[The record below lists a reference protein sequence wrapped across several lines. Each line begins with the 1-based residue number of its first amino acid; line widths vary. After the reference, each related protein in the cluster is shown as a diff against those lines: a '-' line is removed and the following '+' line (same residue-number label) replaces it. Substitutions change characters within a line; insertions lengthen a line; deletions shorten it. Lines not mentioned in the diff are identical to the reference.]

1 MGFLAWIILGL
12 IVGAI
17 VKAVMPGRV
26 GGGWV
31 TSLILGVVGAIVGG
45 WIGSLL
51 FAKGDMTAPN
61 PRTSALVRAGVLR
74 EKTVFFRNDIAFA
87 DDPTVNKDPHTF
99 LQPLTAAGVAGQVA
113 RGGQTAIADFFV
125 SGGTTISQPLP
136 ARFFEFPIVVMPE
149 DYSYIP

>member
-31 TSLILGVVGAIVGG
+31 TSLVLGLVGAIVGG

-51 FAKGDMTAPN
+51 FNRGDLAFFDLG
-61 PRTSALVRAGVLR
+61 TSYAVRSSGN
-74 EKTVFFRNDIAFA
+74 T
-87 DDPTVNKDPHTF
+87 
-99 LQPLTAAGVAGQVA
+99 
-113 RGGQTAIADFFV
+113 GG
-125 SGGTTISQPLP
+125 LL
-136 ARFFEFPIVVMPE
+136 
-149 DYSYIP
+149 

>member
-31 TSLILGVVGAIVGG
+31 TSLVLGVVGAIVGG

-51 FAKGDMTAPN
+51 FG
-61 PRTSALVRAGVLR
+61 RGV
-74 EKTVFFRNDIAFA
+74 ESFFDLGTWILAI
-87 DDPTVNKDPHTF
+87 VGG
-99 LQPLTAAGVAGQVA
+99 LLVAGIY
-113 RGGQTAIADFFV
+113 GAIAGR
-125 SGGTTISQPLP
+125 SKTTRAP
-136 ARFFEFPIVVMPE
+136 
-149 DYSYIP
+149 

>member
-31 TSLILGVVGAIVGG
+31 TSLVLGVVGAIVGG

-51 FAKGDMTAPN
+51 FNRGDLGFFDLETWILAIVGG
-61 PRTSALVRAGVLR
+61 LV
-74 EKTVFFRNDIAFA
+74 
-87 DDPTVNKDPHTF
+87 
-99 LQPLTAAGVAGQVA
+99 VAGIYGA
-113 RGGQTAIADFFV
+113 ITGRGKATRA
-125 SGGTTISQPLP
+125 P
-136 ARFFEFPIVVMPE
+136 
-149 DYSYIP
+149 

>member
-51 FAKGDMTAPN
+51 FAKGDM
-61 PRTSALVRAGVLR
+61 G
-74 EKTVFFRNDIAFA
+74 FFDLGTWILAI
-87 DDPTVNKDPHTF
+87 VGG
-99 LQPLTAAGVAGQVA
+99 LIVAGIYGFVTG
-113 RGGQTAIADFFV
+113 RGKATRA
-125 SGGTTISQPLP
+125 P
-136 ARFFEFPIVVMPE
+136 
-149 DYSYIP
+149 

>member
-51 FAKGDMTAPN
+51 WASS
-61 PRTSALVRAGVLR
+61 TSALGFSLSSVASLSPASTDSSPDAG
-74 EKTVFFRNDIAFA
+74 K
-87 DDPTVNKDPHTF
+87 
-99 LQPLTAAGVAGQVA
+99 
-113 RGGQTAIADFFV
+113 
-125 SGGTTISQPLP
+125 LP
-136 ARFFEFPIVVMPE
+136 AHPDQSVTT
-149 DYSYIP
+149 